1 MIPDLSIILL
11 GTEEILERRLLERNV
26 LTHFEKKMTRRD
38 EIERYIKAAEFLKV
52 KGFNVMTFYND
63 TESELS
69 NSLNDVKEFITE
81 LERKKQNG

>member
-1 MIPDLSIILL
+1 
-11 GTEEILERRLLERNV
+11 
-26 LTHFEKKMTRRD
+26 MTRRD

>member
-1 MIPDLSIILL
+1 
-11 GTEEILERRLLERNV
+11 
-26 LTHFEKKMTRRD
+26 
-38 EIERYIKAAEFLKV
+38 
-52 KGFNVMTFYND
+52 MTFYND